1 MINILN
7 KPHKWLILLWFVFPF
22 NVAAL
27 EFKVEVAN
35 ENIQA
40 NVLAFIQSKTYD
52 CQSVTSTISRQH
64 KDLLALIQT
73 ATQPFGYFNA
83 QIKVK
88 TADKS
93 TACESILI
101 EIDLGPLTVIN
112 QSQIE
117 LVESTDDDF
126 VQLLKKHELQPG
138 QPLKQLKYE
147 SLKRQL
153 LNLASEK
160 FYLDATFTEQKI
172 DVYPETNQADINLL
186 FKPGP
191 RYRISSIKIDVDEPF
206 LRPDLIDNM
215 ITIKPDQEVTQSQLF
230 QLKQKLNSYGYFNQ
244 VLFEIDQADRKNGT
258 VPIIIKLTPA
268 AKYDY
273 SVGLGYSTDSG
284 AKASFKYNN
293 YRSNELGHQFNSH
306 LNLSEL
312 SNELAAAYKI
322 PSKNTPATKWFNIQM
337 GYRDEQTDN
346 IDSQTSKLGFSQTR
360 IKNNKWQ
367 NINFID
373 ILHETFDTGIE
384 EGESLL
390 VVPGVSWSLTDADNL
405 ARPSRGFKIQTE
417 IKAAA
422 EDLLS
427 DASFAQLTLSGKYI
441 HSIGASNRLLYRAQ
455 LGATASSDFDELPTT
470 YRFFAGGD
478 QSIRGYDYES
488 ISPFNASGDVAGGK
502 HLAVG
507 SIEFE
512 HQFAPQWAAA
522 AFTDFGDAFSSNF
535 DFKYSVG
542 AGVRWFSP
550 IGPIR
555 VDLAVPL
562 DQDRTNFRLHV
573 TIGPDL

>member
-1 MINILN
+1 M
-7 KPHKWLILLWFVFPF
+7 LLPLV
-22 NVAAL
+22 VGAV
-27 EFKVEVAN
+27 EFKVEVPN
-35 ENIQA
+35 ETIQS
-40 NVLAFIQSKTYD
+40 NVLAFIESKTYD
-52 CQSVTSTISRQH
+52 CQSVTSKISRQH
-64 KDLLALIQT
+64 KDLLAVVQT
-73 ATQPFGYFNA
+73 AIQPFGYFNA
-83 QIKVK
+83 EIEVQAPKQ
-88 TADKS
+88 TN
-93 TACESILI
+93 CESIHIKI
-101 EIDLGPLTVIN
+101 ELGPLTTIN

-117 LVESTDDDF
+117 LVASTDGDF
-126 VQLLKKHELQPG
+126 VQLLNKHELQSG
-138 QPLKQLKYE
+138 QPLKQVKYE

-160 FYLDATFTEQKI
+160 LYLDAAFTEQKI
-172 DVYPETNQADINLL
+172 DVYPETNQADITLL
-186 FKPGP
+186 FKPGV
-191 RYRISSIKIDVDEPF
+191 RYQFSEVKIEVDEPF
-206 LRPDLIDNM
+206 LSQQLIDKM
-215 ITIKPDQEVTQSQLF
+215 ITIKPNQDITQSQLY
-230 QLKQKLNSYGYFNQ
+230 QLKQKLSSYGYFNQ
-244 VLFEIDQADRKNGT
+244 VLFEVDETARANGR
-258 VPIIIKLTPA
+258 VPISIKLTPA
-268 AKYDY
+268 AKFDY

-284 AKASFKYNN
+284 AKATFKYNN
-293 YRSNELGHQFNSH
+293 YRINDRGHQLNAH
-306 LNLSEL
+306 LNLSQL
-312 SNELAAAYKI
+312 NSELATAYKI
-322 PSKNTPATKWFNIQM
+322 PSKQAPASQWFDIQL

-360 IKNNKWQ
+360 IQANKWQ

-373 ILHETFDTGIE
+373 ILHETFDTGVE
-384 EGESLL
+384 AGESLL
-390 VVPGVSWSLTDADNL
+390 LVPGVSWSLTDADNL

-417 IKAAA
+417 IKAAS

-427 DASFAQLTLSGKYI
+427 DASFTQLTLSGKYI
-441 HSIGASNRLLYRAQ
+441 HSVGSSNRLLYRAQ

-478 QSIRGYDYES
+478 QSIRGFVYEG
-488 ISPFNASGDVAGGK
+488 ISPLNASGDLAGGK

-522 AFTDFGDAFSSNF
+522 AFSDFGDAFSSKF

-562 DQDRTNFRLHV
+562 DQDSTNFRLHV